1 MAPNITATY
10 GNFKW
15 GSQHIATASGA
26 IQNTTLSQPY
36 YIDSIPES
44 RTSNVLNF
52 AASRSSSIYGAGNTI
67 RPISR
72 TCKFFIKF

>member
-15 GSQHIATASGA
+15 GAQHSITASGA
-26 IQNTTLSQPY
+26 IQDVTLYQPY
-36 YIDSIPES
+36 YIDSRNED
-44 RTSNVLNF
+44 RVAHTLNF
-52 AASRSSSIYGAGNTI
+52 SASRSSSIYGAGNTI

>member
-15 GSQHIATASGA
+15 SAQHIATASGA

-36 YIDSIPES
+36 YIES
-44 RTSNVLNF
+44 YNENRTANVLNF
-52 AASRSSSIYGAGNTI
+52 SASRSNSIYGAGSTI
-67 RPISR
+67 RPVSR
-72 TCKFFIKF
+72 TCRFFIKF